1 MALLVPPPLKR
12 VAIGNKR
19 RFQGVAFLL
28 LIALFFTLV
37 VALYN
42 KAFTK
47 TIPVLLKT
55 DRIGNQLSLN
65 ADVKFRG
72 VNVGDVRELRSNGEI
87 ATLRLA
93 MKPDQLPLIPSDVQ
107 ARILPKTLFG
117 QKYVDLVSPGNTG
130 PGVKP
135 LGEGDVITQDRS
147 TTAIEIEQL
156 YDNLLPLLRTV
167 QPEKLSATLNA
178 VATAL
183 EGRGDKLGDNLVR
196 LDDYLRQL
204 NQHLPSIQ
212 EDVSALADYSQIL
225 NEATPDLLRFLD
237 NTVVTS
243 RTLVEKQ
250 DTLFATLTGTAGAAD
265 TGSTVL
271 SENRNRLIQA
281 PQVGE
286 DLTRAIARRAENLPL
301 IVNGLTGLVPRVRG
315 VFGTGPN
322 KNWLHINLSILGQKG
337 AYSFV
342 DCPKYTG
349 PEGNQYGPNCPASVS
364 GVRNGQSQ
372 ASTGSTTTVD
382 PTAIAPLPA
391 TGTGSST
398 ASADPN
404 ALTGSGLTNAEVAD
418 LTAPTVDSVGSPEE
432 KALIQRIVGSVNAE
446 QVSTHDMAPDIADLI
461 LGPMMR
467 GTAVTF
473 K

>member
-19 RFQGVAFLL
+19 KFQGVAFVVMLV
-28 LIALFFTLV
+28 LFFGLV
-37 VALYN
+37 VAMYN
-42 KAFTK
+42 KSFIK
-47 TIPVLLKT
+47 TIPVQLRT

-72 VNVGDVRELRSNGEI
+72 VNVGDVRVLHTNGEL
-87 ATLRLA
+87 ATLKLA
-93 MKPDQLPLIPSDVQ
+93 MKPNQISLIPSNVQ

-117 QKYVDLVSPGNTG
+117 QKYVELVTPDNTG
-130 PGVKP
+130 PGVRP
-135 LGEGDVITQDRS
+135 LREGDVITQDRS

-156 YDNLLPLLRTV
+156 YDNLLPFLRTV

-196 LDDYLRQL
+196 LDDYLREI

-212 EDVSALADYSQIL
+212 DDVTALADYSKIL
-225 NEATPDLLRFLD
+225 NDAAPDLLRFLD

-250 DTLFATLTGTAGAAD
+250 DTLFATLTGTAAASD
-265 TGSTVL
+265 TGSALLT
-271 SENRNRLIQA
+271 ENRNRLIQA
-281 PQVGE
+281 PELGE
-286 DLTRAIARRAENLPL
+286 DITRAAARRANNLPG
-301 IVNGLTGLVPRVRG
+301 IVNGLAGLVPRVHG

-322 KNWLHINLSILGQKG
+322 KNWLHINLSVLGQKG
-337 AYSFV
+337 PYTFV
-342 DCPKYTG
+342 DCPKNSG
-349 PEGNQYGPNCPASVS
+349 PEGTQYGPNCPASVT
-364 GVRNGQSQ
+364 GGGGGQSQ
-372 ASTGSTTTVD
+372 ASSGSATQVD
-382 PTAIAPLPA
+382 PTQVPSLPA
-391 TGTGSST
+391 TGTGAQPPAATPEGLTTSGTPST
-398 ASADPN
+398 EAADLASPTVSTVGSAD
-404 ALTGSGLTNAEVAD
+404 
-418 LTAPTVDSVGSPEE
+418 E

-446 QVSTHDMAPDIADLI
+446 QTSTHDMAPDIADLL
-461 LGPMMR
+461 LGPMLR